1 MFDYHIHSDF
11 SADCNT
17 PMENTIEQ
25 AYRRGLKEIC
35 FTEHID
41 DDYPDP
47 SIEFT
52 LDHTG
57 YDKKISA
64 LKAQYQGEI
73 SVKKG
78 VEIGIQPHLLMRM
91 DELLKKE
98 TFDFVICSM
107 HTTAGKDLHSGDFF
121 REQSVEAAYQ
131 QYYEEL
137 LACIHQYKNFD
148 ILGHIDLVKRYAA
161 DSSGRGFHE
170 IIREIFREIIP
181 DGKGIELNT
190 SGVRYGM
197 ESGMPSEDILRLY
210 RDCCGEVI
218 TVGSDAHK
226 AADVGY
232 QVKESYA
239 LLQSLGF
246 RYIATFDDRKP
257 VFHRIGDLV

>member
-11 SADCNT
+11 SDDCDT
-17 PMENTIEQ
+17 PMEDTINQ
-25 AYRRGLKEIC
+25 AQRLGLKEIC

-41 DDYPDP
+41 YDYPDP

-52 LDHTG
+52 LDYAG
-57 YDKKISA
+57 YDKKIA
-64 LKAQYQGEI
+64 EMQGQYQGKI

-78 VEIGIQPHLLMRM
+78 VEVGIQPHLLQRY

-107 HTTAGKDLHSGDFF
+107 HTTAGKDLHSGGFF
-121 REQSVEAAYQ
+121 RGQSVEKAYQ

-137 LACIHQYKNFD
+137 LACVHQYKNFD
-148 ILGHIDLVKRYAA
+148 ILGHIDLVKRYAQ
-161 DSSGRGFHE
+161 DSSGRDFHE

-197 ESGMPSEDILRLY
+197 KSGMPSADILRLY
-210 RDCCGEVI
+210 RELGGEVI

-226 AADVGY
+226 AKDVGY
-232 QVKESYA
+232 QIKESYT

-246 RYIATFDDRKP
+246 RYVATFDERNP
-257 VFHRIGDLV
+257 EFHRLGELV